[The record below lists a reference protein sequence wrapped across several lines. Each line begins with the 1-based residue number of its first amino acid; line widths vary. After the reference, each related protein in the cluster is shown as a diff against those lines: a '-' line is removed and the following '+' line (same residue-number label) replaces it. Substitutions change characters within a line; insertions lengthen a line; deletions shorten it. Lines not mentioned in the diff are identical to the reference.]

1 MKEPMFNVGDRVIL
15 ITKNGTKERTQVT
28 NVFPVDGGFI
38 YEVKSRKK
46 PVTEDR
52 LEPVEYFDVEFTP
65 DEGFGPVEFTPD
77 DGTTNDMTFDLEL
90 GLVMKYETGD
100 IVEVKGYPRQRFIV
114 DSFTVVMSGQ
124 TNTAEPPDF
133 YVEWLVLDEKNPEDF
148 TRAIVANE
156 EDMRKV
162 GGGGQK
168 MINAFG
174 APIDRR
180 RHQSGQSILKNPIKE
195 KEYTDEK
202 RRLAQ
207 IEKYREMHA
216 RADQMVTDNMTLYAV
231 FGDEKY
237 KRKADRLKS
246 FRNRIPTR
254 GYQFE

>member
-77 DGTTNDMTFDLEL
+77 DGMTNDMTFDLEL

-100 IVEVKGYPRQRFIV
+100 IVEVKGYPRRRFIV

-133 YVEWLVLDEKNPEDF
+133 YVEWLVLDEKNPKDF
-148 TRAIVANE
+148 TRAIVADE

-162 GGGGQK
+162 GGGGQD
-168 MINAFG
+168 G
-174 APIDRR
+174 DED
-180 RHQSGQSILKNPIKE
+180 QLGQSILENPIKE
-195 KEYTDEK
+195 KEYTGEK

-246 FRNRIPTR
+246 FRNQIPTR